1 MVEEEVEEEEEEEV
15 GAEERV
21 LEDMEEDVVT
31 AGAEGTGGA
40 TGEEGKGGG
49 KGAGQGKGKGLKKD
63 QKKGKKG
70 RGKGGKQQEQERGP
84 RTVLVEHEVLR
95 LPETLP
101 LCLAG
106 ALDCLGRRV
115 KIEIKGEWV
124 WGTVAKYNIRQQT
137 HWVTFDQ
144 HQDSRRRS
152 GSSPPV
158 GLKRFWDLRREYV
171 RRERR
176 GRDVFVWVGVWVVS
190 GDLMERIF
198 TSSFRHFS
206 VSHSTF
212 SLPRSCSLVRFR
224 YCALVGPARWVTMKG
239 FGTLPAFTVHYSAAY
254 PEE

>member
-1 MVEEEVEEEEEEEV
+1 MTTEEVEEEVEEVEEEEV

-21 LEDMEEDVVT
+21 LEDMEEDVV
-31 AGAEGTGGA
+31 AVGA
-40 TGEEGKGGG
+40 EGKGGATEEEA
-49 KGAGQGKGKGLKKD
+49 KGRGKGKGKGKGKGSKKD

-70 RGKGGKQQEQERGP
+70 RGKGGKQQEQERVP
-84 RTVLVEHEVLR
+84 RTVFVEHEVLR

-115 KIEIKGEWV
+115 KIEVKGEWV

-176 GRDVFVWVGVWVVS
+176 GREKRERRICVGGCLGEW
-190 GDLMERIF
+190 GFNGERLRHFF
-198 TSSFRHFS
+198 TSSFLHVSMSPCLS
-206 VSHSTF
+206 VSMS
-212 SLPRSCSLVRFR
+212 
-224 YCALVGPARWVTMKG
+224 
-239 FGTLPAFTVHYSAAY
+239 
-254 PEE
+254 